1 MLWEVATSGYSE
13 VLRESC
19 MANENRVY
27 TFLISPSRTSKVRQ
41 FSIDRNVLRSAALV
55 LAIGFVLII
64 YGAVRLGQHEALNLK
79 YLSVKAENENLKQAN
94 DAYENS
100 YARLK
105 GQISYVEDMSKELA
119 RKAKM
124 EHSPEID
131 ELVGIGGPETVVAL
145 DKAANQ
151 LEREVRRINDHLR
164 SDMLRLASIP
174 RGLPVSGYVTDGFG
188 MRRNPFNGEGRE
200 VHEGLDIAVDFGTPV
215 TATADGLVIYAAPHA
230 GYGNLVIVYHSNG
243 ITTRYGHLSRISAE
257 AGQRVRRG
265 DQVGNAGSTG
275 RSTGPHVH
283 YEIRENDQ
291 SVDPLRYSGPTPNLR
306 AAN

>member
-1 MLWEVATSGYSE
+1 MS
-13 VLRESC
+13 
-19 MANENRVY
+19 NDNRVY

-41 FSIDRNVLRSAALV
+41 LSIHRNLLRAAAGCIILCIGLV
-55 LAIGFVLII
+55 I

-79 YLSVKAENENLKQAN
+79 YLSVKSENESLKQTN
-94 DAYENS
+94 DAYQNS

-105 GQISYVEDMSKELA
+105 GQISYVEDISKELA
-119 RKAKM
+119 RKARM

-145 DKAANQ
+145 DKAADH
-151 LEREVRRINDHLR
+151 LEREVRHINDRLR
-164 SDMLRLASIP
+164 SDILRLASIP
-174 RGLPVSGYVTDGFG
+174 RGLPVNGYVTDGFG

-243 ITTRYGHLSRISAE
+243 ITTRYGHLSRISVE
-257 AGQRVRRG
+257 AGQRVKRS
-265 DQVGNAGSTG
+265 DQIGNAGSTG

-291 SVDPLRYSGPTPNLR
+291 SVDPLRYAGQTQP
-306 AAN
+306 

>member
-1 MLWEVATSGYSE
+1 MS
-13 VLRESC
+13 
-19 MANENRVY
+19 NDNRVY

-41 FSIDRNVLRSAALV
+41 LSIHRRLLRAVAACLIISV
-55 LAIGFVLII
+55 ALII
-64 YGAVRLGQHEALNLK
+64 YGAVRLAQHEALNLK
-79 YLSVKAENENLKQAN
+79 YISVKSENETLKQTN
-94 DAYENS
+94 DAYQNS

-105 GQISYVEDMSKELA
+105 GQISYVQDMSKELA
-119 RKAKM
+119 RKARM

-145 DKAANQ
+145 DKAADH
-151 LEREVRRINDHLR
+151 LEREVRHINDRLR
-164 SDMLRLASIP
+164 SDILRLASIP
-174 RGLPVSGYVTDGFG
+174 RGLPVNGYVTDGFG

-200 VHEGLDIAVDFGTPV
+200 VHEGLDIAVDFGSPV

-243 ITTRYGHLSRISAE
+243 ITTRYGHLSRISVE
-257 AGQRVRRG
+257 AGQRVKHS
-265 DQVGNAGSTG
+265 DQIGNAGSTG

-291 SVDPLRYSGPTPNLR
+291 SVDPLRYAGQNQP
-306 AAN
+306 

>member
-1 MLWEVATSGYSE
+1 MS
-13 VLRESC
+13 
-19 MANENRVY
+19 NDNRVY

-41 FSIDRNVLRSAALV
+41 LSIHRNVLRAGAGGLVLLLALV
-55 LAIGFVLII
+55 I
-64 YGAVRLGQHEALNLK
+64 YGAVRLGKHEALTFK
-79 YLSVKAENENLKQAN
+79 YLSVKSENETLKQTN
-94 DAYENS
+94 DAFQNS

-124 EHSPEID
+124 EHSPETD

-145 DKAANQ
+145 DKAADH
-151 LEREVRRINDHLR
+151 LEREVRRINDRLR
-164 SDMLRLASIP
+164 SDILRLASIP
-174 RGLPVSGYVTDGFG
+174 RGLPVNGYVTDGFG
-188 MRRNPFNGEGRE
+188 MRRNPFSGEGRE
-200 VHEGLDIAVDFGTPV
+200 VHEGLDIAVDFGAPV

-243 ITTRYGHLSRISAE
+243 ITTRYGHLSRISVE
-257 AGQRVRRG
+257 AGQRVRRS

-291 SVDPLRYSGPTPNLR
+291 SVDPLRYTGQTQP
-306 AAN
+306 

>member
-1 MLWEVATSGYSE
+1 MS
-13 VLRESC
+13 
-19 MANENRVY
+19 NDKRVY

-41 FSIDRNVLRSAALV
+41 LSIHRNLLGAAAGCTV
-55 LAIGFVLII
+55 IILALFI
-64 YGAVRLGQHEALNLK
+64 YGAVRLAQHEALNLK
-79 YLSVKAENENLKQAN
+79 YMSVKAENESLKQTN

-100 YARLK
+100 YAKLK
-105 GQISYVEDMSKELA
+105 GQISYVEDMSKDLA
-119 RKAKM
+119 RRARM

-131 ELVGIGGPETVVAL
+131 DLVGIGGPETVVAM
-145 DKAANQ
+145 DKAADN
-151 LEREVRRINDHLR
+151 LEREVRHINDRLR
-164 SDMLRLASIP
+164 SDILRLASIP
-174 RGLPVSGYVTDGFG
+174 RGLPVNGYVTDGFG

-243 ITTRYGHLSRISAE
+243 ITTRYGHLSRISVE
-257 AGQRVRRG
+257 AGQRVKRN

-291 SVDPLRYSGPTPNLR
+291 SVDPLSYVSQSQP
-306 AAN
+306 

>member
-1 MLWEVATSGYSE
+1 MSKD
-13 VLRESC
+13 
-19 MANENRVY
+19 NRVY

-41 FSIDRNVLRSAALV
+41 LSIHRNLLRAVAACLV
-55 LAIGFVLII
+55 ISVALIV

-79 YLSVKAENENLKQAN
+79 YLSVKSENETLKQTN
-94 DAYENS
+94 DAYQNS

-105 GQISYVEDMSKELA
+105 GQISYVQDMSKELA
-119 RKAKM
+119 RKARM

-145 DKAANQ
+145 DKAADH
-151 LEREVRRINDHLR
+151 LEREVRHINDRLR
-164 SDMLRLASIP
+164 SDILRLASIP
-174 RGLPVSGYVTDGFG
+174 RGLPVNGYVTDGFG

-257 AGQRVRRG
+257 AGQRVKRS
-265 DQVGNAGSTG
+265 DQIGNAGSTG

-291 SVDPLRYSGPTPNLR
+291 PVDPLRYAGQNQP
-306 AAN
+306 

>member
-1 MLWEVATSGYSE
+1 
-13 VLRESC
+13 
-19 MANENRVY
+19 MANDNRVY

-41 FSIDRNVLRSAALV
+41 LSIHRDLIRASAVALIAFLALV
-55 LAIGFVLII
+55 V
-64 YGAVRLGQHEALNLK
+64 YGTIRLGQHEALNFK
-79 YLSVKAENENLKQAN
+79 YLAVKSENESLKQTN

-100 YARLK
+100 YARLR

-119 RKAKM
+119 RKARM

-145 DKAANQ
+145 DKAADH
-151 LEREVRRINDHLR
+151 LEREVRHINDRLR
-164 SDMLRLASIP
+164 SDILRLASIP
-174 RGLPVSGYVTDGFG
+174 RGLPVNGYVTDGFG

-243 ITTRYGHLSRISAE
+243 ITTRYAHLSRISVE
-257 AGQRVRRG
+257 AGQRVKRS

-283 YEIRENDQ
+283 YEIRENDL
-291 SVDPLRYSGPTPNLR
+291 SVDPLRYTGQTEP
-306 AAN
+306 

>member
-1 MLWEVATSGYSE
+1 MSKD
-13 VLRESC
+13 
-19 MANENRVY
+19 NRVY

-41 FSIDRNVLRSAALV
+41 LSIHRNLIYAAGAMLVIFAALTV
-55 LAIGFVLII
+55 
-64 YGAVRLGQHEALNLK
+64 YGVIRLGQHEALNLK
-79 YLSVKAENENLKQAN
+79 YQSVKTENESLKHAN

-119 RKAKM
+119 RKARM

-131 ELVGIGGPETVVAL
+131 ELVGIGGPETVTAL
-145 DKAANQ
+145 DKAADQ
-151 LEREVRRINDHLR
+151 LEREVRHINDRLR
-164 SDMLRLASIP
+164 SDILRLASIP
-174 RGLPVSGYVTDGFG
+174 RGLPVKGYVTDGFG

-200 VHEGLDIAVDFGTPV
+200 VHEGLDVAVDFGTPV

-243 ITTRYGHLSRISAE
+243 ITTRYGHLSRTSVE
-257 AGQRVRRG
+257 PGQRVKRG

-291 SVDPLRYSGPTPNLR
+291 PVDPLRYVGQN
-306 AAN
+306 

>member
-1 MLWEVATSGYSE
+1 MS
-13 VLRESC
+13 
-19 MANENRVY
+19 NDNRVY

-41 FSIDRNVLRSAALV
+41 LSIHRNLLRAVAACLV
-55 LAIGFVLII
+55 ISVALII

-79 YLSVKAENENLKQAN
+79 YLSVKSENETLKQTN
-94 DAYENS
+94 DAYQNS

-105 GQISYVEDMSKELA
+105 GQISYVQDMSKELA
-119 RKAKM
+119 RKARM

-145 DKAANQ
+145 DKAADH
-151 LEREVRRINDHLR
+151 LEREVRHINDRLR
-164 SDMLRLASIP
+164 SDILRLASIP
-174 RGLPVSGYVTDGFG
+174 RGLPVNGYVTDGFG

-243 ITTRYGHLSRISAE
+243 ITTRYGHLSRISME
-257 AGQRVRRG
+257 AGQRVKRS
-265 DQVGNAGSTG
+265 DQIGNAGSTG

-291 SVDPLRYSGPTPNLR
+291 PVDPLRYAGQNQP
-306 AAN
+306 

>member
-1 MLWEVATSGYSE
+1 MS
-13 VLRESC
+13 
-19 MANENRVY
+19 NDNRVY

-41 FSIDRNVLRSAALV
+41 LSIHRRLLRAVAGCLIISVA
-55 LAIGFVLII
+55 LII
-64 YGAVRLGQHEALNLK
+64 YGAVRLAQHEALNLK
-79 YLSVKAENENLKQAN
+79 YLSVKSENETLKQTN
-94 DAYENS
+94 DAYQNS

-105 GQISYVEDMSKELA
+105 GQISYVQDMSKELA
-119 RKAKM
+119 RKARM

-145 DKAANQ
+145 DKAADH
-151 LEREVRRINDHLR
+151 LEREVRHINDRLR
-164 SDMLRLASIP
+164 SDILRLASIP
-174 RGLPVSGYVTDGFG
+174 RGLPVNGYVTDGFG

-200 VHEGLDIAVDFGTPV
+200 VHEGLDIAVDFGSPV

-243 ITTRYGHLSRISAE
+243 ITTRYGHLSRISVE
-257 AGQRVRRG
+257 AGQRVKRS
-265 DQVGNAGSTG
+265 DQIGNAGSTG

-291 SVDPLRYSGPTPNLR
+291 SVDPLRYAGQNQP
-306 AAN
+306 

>member
-1 MLWEVATSGYSE
+1 MSKD
-13 VLRESC
+13 
-19 MANENRVY
+19 NRVY

-41 FSIDRNVLRSAALV
+41 LSIHRNLLRAVAAC
-55 LAIGFVLII
+55 FVISVALII

-79 YLSVKAENENLKQAN
+79 YLSIKSENETLKQTN
-94 DAYENS
+94 DAYQNS

-105 GQISYVEDMSKELA
+105 GQISYVQDMSKELA
-119 RKAKM
+119 RKARM

-145 DKAANQ
+145 DKAADH
-151 LEREVRRINDHLR
+151 LEREVRHINDRLR
-164 SDMLRLASIP
+164 SDILRLASIP
-174 RGLPVSGYVTDGFG
+174 RGLPVNGYVTDGFG

-200 VHEGLDIAVDFGTPV
+200 VHEGLDIAVDFGAPV

-243 ITTRYGHLSRISAE
+243 ITTRYGHLSRISVE
-257 AGQRVRRG
+257 AGQRVKRS
-265 DQVGNAGSTG
+265 DQIGNAGSTG

-291 SVDPLRYSGPTPNLR
+291 PVDPLRYAGQNQP
-306 AAN
+306 

>member
-1 MLWEVATSGYSE
+1 MSKD
-13 VLRESC
+13 
-19 MANENRVY
+19 NRVY

-41 FSIDRNVLRSAALV
+41 LSIHRNVLRAVAGCLIISVAV
-55 LAIGFVLII
+55 II

-79 YLSVKAENENLKQAN
+79 YLSVKSENEILKQTN
-94 DAYENS
+94 DAYQNS

-105 GQISYVEDMSKELA
+105 GQISYVQDMSKELA
-119 RKAKM
+119 RKARM
-124 EHSPEID
+124 EHSPAID
-131 ELVGIGGPETVVAL
+131 ELVGIGGPETVVSL
-145 DKAANQ
+145 DKAADH
-151 LEREVRRINDHLR
+151 LEREVRHINDRLR
-164 SDMLRLASIP
+164 SDILRLASIP
-174 RGLPVSGYVTDGFG
+174 RGLPVNGYVTDGFG

-243 ITTRYGHLSRISAE
+243 ITTRYGHLSRISVE
-257 AGQRVRRG
+257 AGQRVKRS
-265 DQVGNAGSTG
+265 DQIGNAGSTG

-291 SVDPLRYSGPTPNLR
+291 SVDPLRYAGQNQP
-306 AAN
+306 

>member
-1 MLWEVATSGYSE
+1 
-13 VLRESC
+13 
-19 MANENRVY
+19 MANDNRVY

-41 FSIDRNVLRSAALV
+41 LSIHRNLIRTVIICAAVAFLIVL
-55 LAIGFVLII
+55 
-64 YGAVRLGQHEALNLK
+64 YGAIRLGQHEALNLK
-79 YLSVKAENENLKQAN
+79 YLSVKAENERLKQTN

-100 YARLK
+100 YAKLK

-119 RKAKM
+119 RKARM

-131 ELVGIGGPETVVAL
+131 ELVGIGGPETVAAL
-145 DKAANQ
+145 DKAADH
-151 LEREVRRINDHLR
+151 LEREVRHINDRLR
-164 SDMLRLASIP
+164 SDILRLASIP
-174 RGLPVSGYVTDGFG
+174 RGLPVNGYVTDGFG

-243 ITTRYGHLSRISAE
+243 ITTRYGHLSRISSE

-265 DQVGNAGSTG
+265 DQIGNAGSTG

-291 SVDPLRYSGPTPNLR
+291 AVDPLRYVGQNQP
-306 AAN
+306 

>member
-1 MLWEVATSGYSE
+1 MTKD
-13 VLRESC
+13 
-19 MANENRVY
+19 NRVY
-27 TFLISPSRTSKVRQ
+27 TVLISPSRTSKVRQ
-41 FSIDRNVLRSAALV
+41 LGIHRNVLRAAAC
-55 LAIGFVLII
+55 LAIISVLLVI
-64 YGAVRLGQHEALNLK
+64 YGVLRVGQHEALNLK

-94 DAYENS
+94 DAYQNS
-100 YARLK
+100 YAKLK

-124 EHSPEID
+124 EHSPETD

-145 DKAANQ
+145 DKAADH
-151 LEREVRRINDHLR
+151 LEREVRHINDRLH
-164 SDMLRLASIP
+164 SNILRLASIP
-174 RGLPVSGYVTDGFG
+174 RGLPVNGYVTDGFG

-243 ITTRYGHLSRISAE
+243 ITSRYGHLSRISVE
-257 AGQRVRRG
+257 AGQRVKRG
-265 DQVGNAGSTG
+265 DQIGNAGSTG

-291 SVDPLRYSGPTPNLR
+291 AVDPLRYATQTQP
-306 AAN
+306 

>member
-1 MLWEVATSGYSE
+1 MSKD
-13 VLRESC
+13 
-19 MANENRVY
+19 NRVY

-41 FSIDRNVLRSAALV
+41 LSIHRNLLRAVAACLV
-55 LAIGFVLII
+55 ISVALII

-79 YLSVKAENENLKQAN
+79 YLSVKSENETLKQTN
-94 DAYENS
+94 DAYQNS

-105 GQISYVEDMSKELA
+105 GQISYVQDMSKELA
-119 RKAKM
+119 RKARM

-145 DKAANQ
+145 DKAADH
-151 LEREVRRINDHLR
+151 LEREVRHINDRLR
-164 SDMLRLASIP
+164 SDILRLASIP
-174 RGLPVSGYVTDGFG
+174 RGLPVNGYVTDGFG

-257 AGQRVRRG
+257 AGQRVKRS
-265 DQVGNAGSTG
+265 DQIGNAGSTG

-283 YEIRENDQ
+283 YEIRENYQ
-291 SVDPLRYSGPTPNLR
+291 PVDPLRYAGQIQP
-306 AAN
+306 

>member
-1 MLWEVATSGYSE
+1 
-13 VLRESC
+13 
-19 MANENRVY
+19 MANDNRVY

-41 FSIDRNVLRSAALV
+41 LSIDRNLLRGA
-55 LAIGFVLII
+55 AIGFLVCLALVF
-64 YGAVRLGQHEALNLK
+64 YGAVRVLQHEALNLR
-79 YLSVKAENENLKQAN
+79 YLAVKSENESLKQAN

-100 YARLK
+100 YARLR

-145 DKAANQ
+145 DKAADH
-151 LEREVRRINDHLR
+151 LEREVRHINDRLR
-164 SDMLRLASIP
+164 TDILRLASIP

-188 MRRNPFNGEGRE
+188 MRRNPFNGEGGE
-200 VHEGLDIAVDFGTPV
+200 VHEGLDIAADFGTPV
-215 TATADGLVIYAAPHA
+215 TATADGLVIYASPHA

-243 ITTRYGHLSRISAE
+243 ITTRYAHLSRITVE
-257 AGQRVRRG
+257 AGQRVSRN

-291 SVDPLRYSGPTPNLR
+291 SVDPLRYTGQTQP
-306 AAN
+306 

>member
-1 MLWEVATSGYSE
+1 MS
-13 VLRESC
+13 
-19 MANENRVY
+19 NDNRVY

-41 FSIDRNVLRSAALV
+41 LSIHRNVLRTAAAAIIISFALV
-55 LAIGFVLII
+55 I
-64 YGAVRLGQHEALNLK
+64 YGAVRLTQHEALNLR
-79 YLSVKAENENLKQAN
+79 YLSVKAENETLKQNN

-119 RKAKM
+119 RKARM

-145 DKAANQ
+145 DKAADH
-151 LEREVRRINDHLR
+151 LEREVRHINDRLR
-164 SDMLRLASIP
+164 SDILRLASIP
-174 RGLPVSGYVTDGFG
+174 RGLPANGYVTDGFG

-200 VHEGLDIAVDFGTPV
+200 VHDGIDVAVDFGTPV

-243 ITTRYGHLSRISAE
+243 ITTRYGHLSRISVE
-257 AGQRVRRG
+257 AGQRVRRS
-265 DQVGNAGSTG
+265 DQIGNAGSTG

-291 SVDPLRYSGPTPNLR
+291 SVDPLRYDAPSKP
-306 AAN
+306 